1 MDHDGDEKPVD
12 AEVELVPFI
21 GLSVMIMLMRMTTTI
36 MTMIMT
42 IMMMILMI
50 IMMVSIMIMMVMKTE
65 WKRRLSFLHLSA
77 PECQLKV
84 AVVPLI
90 ITRIDHHSADYDHD
104 GQHKKQYL
112 QRLSSGL
119 IIILLTV
126 IIMVSM

>member
-1 MDHDGDEKPVD
+1 
-12 AEVELVPFI
+12 
-21 GLSVMIMLMRMTTTI
+21 
-36 MTMIMT
+36 MIMT

-50 IMMVSIMIMMVMKTE
+50 IMMVSKMIMMKSEV

-126 IIMVSM
+126 IIMVSI